1 MIKKLSILDSDFI
14 GVYSRVWDDIA
25 LVPKTVPDGLEN
37 EFESILGVRTIRTI
51 IDNSYLIG
59 CMSVM
64 NSNGIIIAG
73 SDPRLGSGETYGDRN
88 VLYLKDKINAI
99 GNDVLTN
106 DRGAIIHKSFTES
119 SRKKIEDSLGVEVLK
134 DTIANVK
141 TVGSVAVVTNKGMLV
156 TPEVSDEELK
166 KISEFFK
173 VNAKPGTANFGSVFV
188 GSSILA
194 NTKGIFVGRET
205 TPIEIGRIDDTLS

>member
-25 LVPKTVPDGLEN
+25 LVPRTVPEELER
-37 EFESILGVRTIRTI
+37 EFENVLGVRPIRTI

-64 NSNGIIIAG
+64 NSNGIILAG
-73 SDPRLGSGETYGDRN
+73 GDPGLADAEIYGDRN
-88 VLYLKDKINAI
+88 ILYLKDKINAI
-99 GNDVLTN
+99 GNDVLAN

-119 SRKKIEDSLGVEVLK
+119 SRKKIEDSLGVEVIK
-134 DTIANVK
+134 DTIADVK

-156 TPEVSDEELK
+156 TPEVSEEELK

-173 VNAKPGTANFGSVFV
+173 VNAKPGTANFGSVFI